1 MGSSGRVGGVE
12 QAMAALGISSVFVC
26 LVYLY
31 LYVQCI
37 CGGYLMDK
45 TGPESRTQISRPSSR
60 QADSAGKCPI
70 KLVPEQPRGGG
81 DVGARVFEGG
91 LRWTFQ
97 G

>member
-1 MGSSGRVGGVE
+1 
-12 QAMAALGISSVFVC
+12 
-26 LVYLY
+26 
-31 LYVQCI
+31 
-37 CGGYLMDK
+37 MDK
-45 TGPESRTQISRPSSR
+45 TGPESPTQISRPSTG
-60 QADSAGKCPI
+60 QAALSAAGKCPI

>member
-1 MGSSGRVGGVE
+1 
-12 QAMAALGISSVFVC
+12 
-26 LVYLY
+26 
-31 LYVQCI
+31 
-37 CGGYLMDK
+37 MDK

-81 DVGARVFEGG
+81 DVAARVFQGG

>member
-1 MGSSGRVGGVE
+1 
-12 QAMAALGISSVFVC
+12 
-26 LVYLY
+26 
-31 LYVQCI
+31 
-37 CGGYLMDK
+37 MDK

-70 KLVPEQPRGGG
+70 KLVPEQLRGGG
-81 DVGARVFEGG
+81 DVAARVFEGG